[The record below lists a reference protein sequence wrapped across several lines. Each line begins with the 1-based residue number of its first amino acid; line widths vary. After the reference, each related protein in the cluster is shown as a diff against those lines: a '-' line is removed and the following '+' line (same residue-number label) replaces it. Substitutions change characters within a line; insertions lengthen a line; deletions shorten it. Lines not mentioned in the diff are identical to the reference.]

1 MLNRTR
7 KMNSVD
13 HPKLIFHGNQVQ
25 QCLSQK
31 HFRLFL
37 DNELDFNKDLDDKII
52 KSNKIILKWWK
63 TFHIGFKAKLISH
76 FINHLSDQT

>member
-1 MLNRTR
+1 
-7 KMNSVD
+7 MNSVD

-52 KSNKIILKWWK
+52 KSNKITLK
-63 TFHIGFKAKLISH
+63 
-76 FINHLSDQT
+76 